1 MQMSICVMSGTLCS
15 KGFLRLNKVFI
26 RVSKEGNF
34 NKASRKLLES
44 FLRLQEGFKSFKKA
58 SRAKES
64 KRGRCLKVH

>member
-15 KGFLRLNKVFI
+15 KEFLRLNKVFI

-34 NKASRKLLES
+34 NKASRKLFEAS
-44 FLRLQEGFKSFKKA
+44 RGLQKSFKKA